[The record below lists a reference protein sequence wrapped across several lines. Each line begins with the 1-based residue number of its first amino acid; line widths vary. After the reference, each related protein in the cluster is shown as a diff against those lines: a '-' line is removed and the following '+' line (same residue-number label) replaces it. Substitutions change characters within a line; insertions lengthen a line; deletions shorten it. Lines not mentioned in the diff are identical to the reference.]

1 MIRLIYELLVLTV
14 KIWKLSNKS
23 FFLLDSPYAYSLLL
37 CAGKVNF
44 NNSLFL
50 VSWHFRDYMAKGQ
63 VVFPGEVATLGVR
76 PPTTKSLIKRM
87 SWKVYMITLKVGLC
101 FVVRPLFNLRC
112 RLFPME
118 VYIQESLHL
127 PHGFSGVE
135 HTRIHHGS
143 GARDK
148 KIVFYHEFKYLW
160 WVDGMDNIKGFLM
173 AAGCPAFL
181 KVPTTKINFTREIS
195 RRLPMFVK
203 AFPDLRRYFDELGRY
218 KNLGK
223 TALLF
228 TQPLNENR
236 FCSSLAQQ
244 KRVYDFLV
252 GALCKSGYAV
262 LIKPHPWDTLNYSHL
277 ETDDRTLVL
286 RGFFPGEVVAASLP
300 DAVAVSVCSTIVEA
314 IRRDNR
320 GIVFLGRDWMIRHFK
335 ESSHYALPKFGGM
348 KMSPIIKGDIDKRFL
363 LVVAMEVVN
372 GRPKHIGRCLEL

>member
-1 MIRLIYELLVLTV
+1 MIRLIYELLVLIV

-37 CAGKVNF
+37 CAGKVNL

-50 VSWHFRDYMAKGQ
+50 ISWHFRDYMAKGQ
-63 VVFPGEVATLGVR
+63 IVFPGEVASLGVR
-76 PPTTKSLIKRM
+76 PPTTKSPIKRV
-87 SWKVYMITLKVGLC
+87 SWKVYMITLKVGLY

-118 VYIQESLHL
+118 VYIQESYHL
-127 PHGFSGVE
+127 PHGFSGVA

-143 GARDK
+143 GVRNK
-148 KIVFYHEFKYLW
+148 KATLYRRSKYLW
-160 WVDGMDNIKGFLM
+160 WVDGMENIKGFLV

-181 KVPTTKINFTREIS
+181 KVPTTKINFTREIP

-203 AFPDLRRYFDELGRY
+203 AFPDLGRYFDELGRY

-228 TQPLNENR
+228 TQPLIYYR

-252 GALCKSGYAV
+252 GALRKSGYAV
-262 LIKPHPWDTLNYSHL
+262 LIKPHPWDTLNYSRL
-277 ETDDRTLVL
+277 ETDNRTLVM
-286 RGFFPGEVVAASLP
+286 RGYLPGEVVAASLP
-300 DAVAVSVCSTIVEA
+300 DAVAVSISSTVVEA

-320 GIVFLGRDWMIRHFK
+320 SIVFLGRDWLARHFK
-335 ESSHYALPKFGGM
+335 KSHHSLKRFGIV
-348 KMSPIIKGDIDKRFL
+348 KRPPIIKGDIDKRFL
-363 LVVAMEVVN
+363 LAVAMEVVD